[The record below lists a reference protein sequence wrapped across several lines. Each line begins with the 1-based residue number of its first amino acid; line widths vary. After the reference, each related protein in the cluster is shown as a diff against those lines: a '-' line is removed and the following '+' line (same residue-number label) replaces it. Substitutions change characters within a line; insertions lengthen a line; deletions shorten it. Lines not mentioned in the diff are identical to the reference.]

1 MIQLDSVR
9 KGNILE
15 LVVMLILKLSRK
27 MWFGVVNIGNISVL
41 CDQQSYN
48 FYSGII

>member
-1 MIQLDSVR
+1 MIQLGRVR

-27 MWFGVVNIGNISVL
+27 MWFGIANIGNICVL

-48 FYSGII
+48 FYSGIM